1 MFGPRESFWPSPEG
15 GHGAAQSDPSAPCD
29 AAPQRLLPLPA
40 GTAPVNCLTRVCPAA
55 GRSGP
60 ALCSRVV
67 GDAGPVCQA
76 VLSSEPWQG
85 LGVLRPR
92 LQRARAVGSCRA
104 GEADPRSWGM
114 LRSRLREHLGPAA
127 WQGLQVGVGQDTCP
141 GLDLAPWGRD
151 PGTLSVPFPCCDE
164 EPQHLLQPRPC
175 PRPLATGWALD
186 LYCKA
191 WLERLCRF

>member
-1 MFGPRESFWPSPEG
+1 MFGPRESFWPSPAG
-15 GHGAAQSDPSAPCD
+15 GHGAARSDPSAPCD

-85 LGVLRPR
+85 VGVLCPR
-92 LQRARAVGSCRA
+92 LQRARAVGSCGA
-104 GEADPRSWGM
+104 GEADPRSWGV
-114 LRSRLREHLGPAA
+114 LRGRLREHLGPAA
-127 WQGLQVGVGQDTCP
+127 WQGLQVGVGQDACP

-151 PGTLSVPFPCCDE
+151 PGTHRSLFHGAMRSPNTSCSPS
-164 EPQHLLQPRPC
+164 PALGPWPRGGHWTCIAKP
-175 PRPLATGWALD
+175 G
-186 LYCKA
+186 
-191 WLERLCRF
+191 